1 MSALTI
7 CILLLSIFVV
17 LAALLAM
24 PVRMELTYD
33 GDALTMTGQLGP
45 LSLPLLPRPGK
56 RAKRERRLTRLL
68 WENGGTAI
76 YKVIGSLHIE
86 FLRVRFTAGG
96 PDPYDAAMAYAHMG
110 AALEALDHFAAG
122 RIEETDLRA
131 DVDFSGGDTVLDSCM
146 RLRAHLFHVLR
157 AGFCF
162 GTGFLRGYSQQRP
175 PAKTKG

>member
-7 CILLLSIFVV
+7 CIILLSILILF
-17 LAALLAM
+17 AALLAL

-45 LSLPLLPRPGK
+45 VSLPLMPRPGK
-56 RAKRERRLTRLL
+56 GRPRERWLTRLL
-68 WENGGTAI
+68 WENGGEAI

-86 FLRVRFTAGG
+86 YLRVRFTAGG

-122 RIEETDLRA
+122 RIEQTDLRA
-131 DVDFSGGDTVLDSCM
+131 EVDFGGGDTVLDSCM

-162 GTGFLRGYSQQRP
+162 GTGFLRGYSQKRHP
-175 PAKTKG
+175 KTKG